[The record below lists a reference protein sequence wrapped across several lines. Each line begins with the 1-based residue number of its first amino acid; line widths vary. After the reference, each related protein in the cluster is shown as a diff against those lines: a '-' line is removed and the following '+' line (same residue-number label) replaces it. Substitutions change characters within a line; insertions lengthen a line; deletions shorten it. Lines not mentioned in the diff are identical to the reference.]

1 MNFMLPVPE
10 ASVPAVDICSDK
22 SAAGMIFSAS
32 DTLEIKHKIHWYDH
46 KYRKGVEKCERLQ
59 KKLCDEMFCFSLLN
73 MKCSLLFVFWVP
85 LLMKHVG

>member
-32 DTLEIKHKIHWYDH
+32 DTLEINHTIHWYDRPSQFYT
-46 KYRKGVEKCERLQ
+46 KESSEDVYL
-59 KKLCDEMFCFSLLN
+59 
-73 MKCSLLFVFWVP
+73 
-85 LLMKHVG
+85 